1 MDVLSTFK
9 DLKIKKS
16 LTTIPWKTA
25 GEGRAVPAGGVIRDL
40 PWKTAGGGRA
50 VPAGGVIRDGH
61 AGLEKASGVNRNG
74 CKDNISQK

>member
-1 MDVLSTFK
+1 MDVSQSSKSFK
-9 DLKIKKS
+9 HDIA
-16 LTTIPWKTA
+16 I
-25 GEGRAVPAGGVIRDL
+25 

-74 CKDNISQK
+74 CKYKVNQVSIMTLTIIL